1 MLEFKVSG
9 QTLTRI
15 DSFRP
20 AEKSRGYLTAKF
32 CLSSNEWKSGALQ
45 ARVKNR
51 QDFVVYE
58 AEIINDQCLI
68 PWEALAKSGVMQI
81 SVFMKNGDVEIT
93 TNFVDVGISSTLPS
107 GTESN
112 PPTPSE
118 LDQIKQQISDLN
130 ERVDNLDQ
138 DGGDVD
144 LTGYATEEWVKDQK
158 YLTQVPDGYAKT
170 EDIPT
175 DEHIIELIE
184 ENAPDSSGGI
194 AVTGAKVGQTVKITE
209 VDETGK
215 PTAWEAVD
223 FPVSGGNVDL
233 SITGATAGQTVKI
246 SAVDENGVPTAWEA
260 VEFPSNEKAEFEL
273 IERIVCDGTVSA
285 YIKSGLA
292 LKEVEI
298 YIQTEAAE
306 KAASVGVELRND
318 AALFGYA
325 WIGNLINTGIRY
337 AYVHGVS
344 NGSGNAYIE
353 HTAPASSPYTATAM
367 SRTPAKYD
375 GTTFI
380 KRVNVYGAGGVLLPE
395 NSIIEIWGIQA

>member
-51 QDFVVYE
+51 QDVVVYE

-144 LTGYATEEWVKDQK
+144 LTGYATEEWVKDQN
-158 YLTQVPDGYAKT
+158 YLTKVPDGYAKT
-170 EDIPT
+170 GDIPT

-194 AVTGAKVGQTVKITE
+194 AVTGAKVGQTVTIAE
-209 VDETGK
+209 
-215 PTAWEAVD
+215 
-223 FPVSGGNVDL
+223 
-233 SITGATAGQTVKI
+233 
-246 SAVDENGVPTAWEA
+246 VDENGVPTAWEA

-273 IERIVCDGTVSA
+273 IERIVCDGTVRT
-285 YIKSGLA
+285 YLKTGLA

-306 KAASVGVELRND
+306 TAASVGVELRND

-353 HTAPASSPYTATAM
+353 HTAPASSLYTATAM

-380 KRVNVYGAGGVLLPE
+380 NRVNVYGSGGVLLPE